1 MSQSKIRDMS
11 NNKSQQ
17 LKTLLDVACRVPL
30 GGLNIRDFDLI
41 ELLLLIEG
49 LFLFQKKC
57 GQYFLFGHSFLP
69 NLEVVGRG
77 PKSLEVVGSGR
88 K

>member
-1 MSQSKIRDMS
+1 MSQSKIRDMG
-11 NNKSQQ
+11 NIKSQQ
-17 LKTLLDVACRVPL
+17 LKTLLDVARVPP